1 MIEIHV
7 VFFGNVQG
15 VGFRYTTRSIAK
27 KLGITGTV
35 RNLSD
40 GSVEMIA
47 QGTPVLIESLLSE
60 LKTQAFNGAIHTTQE
75 ERRPVGNPFS
85 SFEIIH

>member
-1 MIEIHV
+1 MIEIRV
-7 VFFGNVQG
+7 IFIGQVQG
-15 VGFRYTTRSIAK
+15 VGFRFTTRSIAK

-35 RNLSD
+35 RNLPD

-47 QGTPVLIESLLSE
+47 QGTPAIIDSLLHE
-60 LKTQAFNGAIHTTQE
+60 LKTQAFNGAIHKTRE
-75 ERRPVGNPFS
+75 ERRPVRKSFP